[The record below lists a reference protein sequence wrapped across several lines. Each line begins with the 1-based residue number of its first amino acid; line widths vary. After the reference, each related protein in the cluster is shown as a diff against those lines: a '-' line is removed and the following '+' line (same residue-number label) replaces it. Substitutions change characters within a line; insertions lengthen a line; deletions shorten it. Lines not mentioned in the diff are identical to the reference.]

1 MMLLV
6 SFAMNHLKQ
15 TLDCNASEQAKSA
28 YTGFVI
34 AMAYN
39 LSLYFN

>member
-1 MMLLV
+1 MMLV

-15 TLDCNASEQAKSA
+15 ISDCNASEQAKSA
-28 YTGFVI
+28 YTDFVI
-34 AMAYN
+34 AIAYN